1 MAATPMTR
9 RRLPIGI
16 QTFRELRERDCYYVD
31 KTAYLVRLADE
42 GKHYFLSR
50 PRRFGKSLFL
60 DTLKEA
66 FEGNEPLFEGLAVHG
81 DWDWSVRHPV
91 LRLSFGSGTLR
102 GASDLPAD
110 VADQLE
116 AMESDAGVAAGPAGA
131 PERLRRLIRTLHER
145 ARRRVVVLV
154 DDYDKPILDA
164 LDAPDLA
171 RANRDFLCGLY
182 GVVKDCD
189 AHVHFTFFTGV
200 GKFATGS
207 LFSGL
212 NNLID
217 ITRDPRYSSI
227 CGYTDADLESTF
239 AAELPGLDRGE
250 IRSWYG
256 GYGWR
261 GEEKVYNPF
270 DVLWLFRNRRFDVR
284 WFDTAVPVFLS
295 DMLIERGVDLATL
308 DDTICDGH
316 LLSSFDVDDIVL
328 ETLLFQTGCLAI
340 TGTEDL
346 GGMVFY
352 RLGYPNRAVR
362 RGLEERLL
370 RGGTVDR

>member
-31 KTAYLVRLADE
+31 KTAYIVRLADE

-102 GASDLPAD
+102 GASDLRAD

-116 AMESDAGVAAGPAGA
+116 AIESDAGVAAGPAGA

-370 RGGTVDR
+370 RGGSVDR

>member
-31 KTAYLVRLADE
+31 KTAYIVRLADE

-370 RGGTVDR
+370 RGGSVDR

>member
-31 KTAYLVRLADE
+31 KTAYIVRLADE

-116 AMESDAGVAAGPAGA
+116 AMESDAGLAAGPAGA

-207 LFSGL
+207 LFPGL
-212 NNLID
+212 HNLID

-362 RGLEERLL
+362 RGLEERML
-370 RGGTVDR
+370 RGGSVDR

>member
-116 AMESDAGVAAGPAGA
+116 AMESDAGLAAGPAGA

-370 RGGTVDR
+370 RGGSVDR

>member
-362 RGLEERLL
+362 RGLEERML